1 MGADAGRVALRV
13 IVALGASAAI
23 LAAPA
28 TAAEPSLEGSF
39 RTEVRVTSGG
49 KPFGQHRGDRS
60 KRTYRF
66 RGLCGKAV
74 PCDRVRLRRKG
85 REGAF
90 GSTLKRRGD
99 ATWRG
104 VEKVHGRC
112 SDGLDFHST
121 TTIVLRATG
130 VEADRV
136 TSFEGKLKA
145 KVSGCVKGREHAA
158 VRGRLR

>member
-1 MGADAGRVALRV
+1 LRA
-13 IVALGASAAI
+13 IAALGASAAV
-23 LAAPA
+23 LVAPA
-28 TAAEPSLEGSF
+28 VAAAAEPALDGSF
-39 RTEVRVTSGG
+39 RTSVRVTSGG

-121 TTIVLRATG
+121 TTIVLHATG
-130 VEADRV
+130 VEGDRV
-136 TSFEGKLKA
+136 TSFEGTLKA
-145 KVSGCVKGREHAA
+145 KVSGCVRGREHAA
-158 VRGRLR
+158 MRGRLR